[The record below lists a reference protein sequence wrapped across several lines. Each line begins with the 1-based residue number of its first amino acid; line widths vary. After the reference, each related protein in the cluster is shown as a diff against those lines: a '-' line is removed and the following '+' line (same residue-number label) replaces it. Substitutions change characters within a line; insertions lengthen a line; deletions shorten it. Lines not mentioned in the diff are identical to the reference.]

1 MFTVLLVD
9 DEPPA
14 REELRYL
21 LESYPDV
28 KIIGEASSGQEAME
42 KILKLK
48 PDVIFLDIQL
58 SDMDGFEVARQVFS
72 KGVTPVVVFAT
83 AYDEYAVRA
92 FEINALDYILKP
104 FSEKRLQKTVERL
117 IKVFDERRQKQE
129 SLKVS
134 DYILMAG
141 KPACNKLSLWKN
153 DRIYLVDPDEICYC
167 EAIEKGCKIKTE
179 KGEFLSPYS
188 LSELEEKIG
197 SPKFFRTHKSYLVN
211 FDKVKEI
218 IPWFNG
224 TFILSI
230 IGYEKDEVPVSRRH
244 AREMKEIFS
253 LESSRRP

>member
-1 MFTVLLVD
+1 VEFTVLLVD
-9 DEPPA
+9 DESPA

-21 LESYPDV
+21 LESYTEI
-28 KIIGEASSGQEAME
+28 KIIGEASSGQEAIE
-42 KILKLK
+42 KILTLK

-58 SDMDGFEVARQVFS
+58 SDMDGFEVAWKVFS
-72 KGVTPVVVFAT
+72 EGVTPVVVFAT

-104 FSEKRLQKTVERL
+104 FSEKRLDNTVKRL
-117 IKVFDERRQKQE
+117 IEVFRERKQKQE

-134 DYILMAG
+134 EYLQ
-141 KPACNKLSLWKN
+141 KTRKTACSKLSLWKN
-153 DRIYLVDPDEICYC
+153 DRIYLVCPEEICYC
-167 EAIEKGCKIKTE
+167 EAVEKGSKIKTE
-179 KGEFLSPYS
+179 KGEFLSPYT

-197 SPKFFRTHKSYLVN
+197 SPDFVRTHKSYLVN

-230 IGYEKDEVPVSRRH
+230 KGYEKDEVPVSRRH
-244 AREMKEIFS
+244 AKEIREMFEI
-253 LESSRRP
+253 